1 MSTTMEHSENLR
13 VLVTGGAGFIGK
25 HLIRSLLDEGYQ
37 VRSLDLK
44 KPDIDHAN
52 LQALEGSFT
61 DQECVQSALN
71 GVDIVY
77 HLASTTI
84 PSSSNKDPLHD
95 INTNLMGSVD
105 LINQSIA
112 LNVKRF
118 IFVSSGGTVYG
129 VPSYLPV
136 DEKHP
141 TNPLCSYG
149 IVKLAIEKYLLMY
162 QSIAGMD
169 SSIIRLA
176 NPYGD
181 FQNPNSG
188 QGVIAAF
195 CHKAIR
201 GEKIEIWGDG
211 SVVRDYVHISDVIRA
226 LLLLITNEHRGGV
239 YNIGAG
245 QGYTLNQVI
254 EVIESVMGADLV
266 KEYMPGRSF
275 DIPEVYLD
283 TTKAE
288 NNLGWKARHDLS
300 AGIANLI
307 NSIKCSAVKHD

>member
-1 MSTTMEHSENLR
+1 MSTAMKHSDNVR

-25 HLIRSLLDEGYQ
+25 HLIHGLLREGYR
-37 VRSLDLK
+37 VRSLDLRT
-44 KPDIDHAN
+44 PDIDDARFE
-52 LQALEGSFT
+52 AVEGSFT
-61 DQECVQSALN
+61 DSESVREALD

-84 PSSSNKDPLHD
+84 PKLSNDNPVHD
-95 INTNLMGSVD
+95 INTNLAGSVD

-112 LNVKRF
+112 AGIQRF

-136 DEKHP
+136 DEQHP

-162 QSIAGMD
+162 RDMGKMAC
-169 SSIIRLA
+169 SIIRLA
-176 NPYGD
+176 NPYGE

-188 QGVIAAF
+188 QGAIAAF
-195 CHKAIR
+195 CHKAVK

-211 SVVRDYVHISDVIRA
+211 SIVRDYVHISDVVRA
-226 LLLLITNEHRGGV
+226 LLLLLNSRLKADIF
-239 YNIGAG
+239 NIGAG
-245 QGYTLNQVI
+245 KGYSLNRVI
-254 EVIESVMGADLV
+254 EVIESVLGTELT
-266 KEYMPGRSF
+266 KEYMPGRNF

-283 TTKAE
+283 TRKAE
-288 NNLGWKARHDLS
+288 KELGWKAEHDLN
-300 AGIANLI
+300 AGITSLI
-307 NSIKCSAVKHD
+307 NSIKQRAVQYD

>member
-1 MSTTMEHSENLR
+1 MSMTMENNENLR

-25 HLIRSLLDEGYQ
+25 HLIRGLLDAGYK
-37 VRSLDLK
+37 VRSLDLR
-44 KPDIDHAN
+44 KPDINHSS
-52 LQALEGSFT
+52 LESLEGSFT
-61 DQECVQSALN
+61 DQECVQRALN
-71 GVDIVY
+71 GVDVVY

-112 LNVKRF
+112 LNVGRF

-149 IVKLAIEKYLLMY
+149 IVKLAIEKYLLMN
-162 QSIAGMD
+162 QIIAGMD

-195 CHKAIR
+195 CHKAVR

-226 LLLLITNEHRGGV
+226 LLILVTKENISGV
-239 YNIGAG
+239 YNIGSG
-245 QGYTLNQVI
+245 RGYTLNHVI
-254 EVIESVMGADLV
+254 EMIESAMEADLA

-288 NNLGWKARHDLS
+288 SNLGWKPEKNLGV
-300 AGIANLI
+300 GIKQLI
-307 NSIKCSAVKHD
+307 KSIEFSTVKHD